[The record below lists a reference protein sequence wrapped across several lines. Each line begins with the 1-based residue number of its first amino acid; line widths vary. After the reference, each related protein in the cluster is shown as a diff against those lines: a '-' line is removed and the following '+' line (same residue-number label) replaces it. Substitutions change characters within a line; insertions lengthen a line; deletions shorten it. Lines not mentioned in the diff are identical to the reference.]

1 MDSKVLKRF
10 IKQAVKEAIQ
20 EELKDILVEAV
31 KAPKVPIGIGGYGV
45 PNTLTETYTPT
56 TSAPPSGNVRQ
67 MYAGLLNNMM
77 ESRNGNLSMNSTDA
91 LTFGAGQEYRPPA
104 SANTT
109 GEGSALPSGEVNLNQ
124 IMNLMSKK

>member
-56 TSAPPSGNVRQ
+56 TSAPPLPMNFSNSFNADSSDLGST
-67 MYAGLLNNMM
+67 GLMCRY
-77 ESRNGNLSMNSTDA
+77 SRSLVAD
-91 LTFGAGQEYRPPA
+91 F
-104 SANTT
+104 
-109 GEGSALPSGEVNLNQ
+109 
-124 IMNLMSKK
+124 